1 MNHSRM
7 LTAFL
12 LTCVTAGC
20 AAHAVNGQRHVAAHS
35 SKSSSESRCAMAGSV
50 LKNLQAGQ
58 TGAIAAALRMRR
70 QGCYAGSTL
79 EDLDVAM
86 GDVFF
91 AHPRTVHGIFAQQ
104 RVTTTE
110 AQDFLQAT
118 PWSYVDRFC
127 AQERLFQQRIA
138 AVKALPATSFDRT
151 KVVAALQD
159 TLQMVTQACSEHPE
173 GAETG
178 TSK

>member
-1 MNHSRM
+1 MIYPRM

-20 AAHAVNGQRHVAAHS
+20 AAHAGDGQLHVATRSLTPSGGPH
-35 SKSSSESRCAMAGSV
+35 CAMANNT
-50 LKNLQAGQ
+50 LKHLQAGQ
-58 TGAIAAALRMRR
+58 ADAIAAVLHMRR
-70 QGCYAGSTL
+70 QDCYAGSTL

-86 GDVFF
+86 GTMFF
-91 AHPRTVHGIFAQQ
+91 AHPQMAHKVFMQQ
-104 RVTTTE
+104 HVTTME
-110 AQDFLQAT
+110 VQDFFQAT

-127 AQERLFQQRIA
+127 AQKNLFQHRIA
-138 AVKALPATSFDRT
+138 AVNALPATSFDRA

-159 TLQMVTQACSEHPE
+159 TLQMLTQACRAHPE
-173 GAETG
+173 KAETN